1 MQDARALHPKIVN
14 QDVGSMSRKLLSGVC
29 ALLVVSG
36 VCSPGAGA
44 YAVLAHEAIIDS
56 SWESGIRPLLLQR
69 FPGATHDELRQAHGY
84 AYGGAIIQDLG
95 YYPHGS
101 HLFSDLVHYV
111 RSADFV
117 EALIRDSKDLN
128 EYAFAL
134 GALAHYCADND
145 GHRIA
150 VNRVVPM
157 LYPKLRQKYG
167 EVVTYDEN
175 PADHLKTE
183 FGFDVLE
190 VARQHYAPDAYH
202 DFIGFEVAKPLL
214 ERAFRETYSIDLQS
228 VFTDF
233 DKSINSYRYDVSK
246 LIPNATRV
254 AWQIKK
260 NDIQKA
266 IPTATRREFIYHM
279 SRSSFEKN
287 WGRTYQKPGLGTR
300 FLAFLF
306 RIIPKIGPL
315 KILDF
320 KTPTPQAEN
329 MFMAS
334 FNAAVDDYTRELKAV
349 PSGLNIPNAN
359 LDTGGPVQP
368 GKYPLADET
377 YADLLDRLDKNQF
390 RDISPELRANI
401 LDYYADTNAPF
412 ATKKHSKQWVRVLQE
427 INQIKAAPARG
438 QAGQLDASPSSGGP
452 VGSSDSELRSGQ
464 AVLPEFPSAAAQR

>member
-1 MQDARALHPKIVN
+1 MLR
-14 QDVGSMSRKLLSGVC
+14 RFLSSVC
-29 ALLVVSG
+29 ALLMVSG
-36 VCSPGAGA
+36 FFSPGAVA
-44 YAVLAHEAIIDS
+44 YAVLAHEAVIDS
-56 SWESGIRPLLLQR
+56 CWESGIRPLLLQR
-69 FPGATHDELRQAHGY
+69 FPGSTHDELRQAHGY

-117 EALIRDSKDLN
+117 EALLRDSKDLN

-134 GALAHYCADND
+134 GALAHYCADNN

-167 EVVTYDEN
+167 DVVTYDEN
-175 PADHLKTE
+175 PAAHLKTE

-190 VARQHYAPDAYH
+190 VARQHYASDAYH

-214 ERAFRETYSIDLQS
+214 EHAFRDTYSIELQS
-228 VFTDF
+228 VFSDF
-233 DKSINSYRYDVSK
+233 DKSVNSYRYDVSK
-246 LIPNATRV
+246 LIPKATRL
-254 AWQIKK
+254 AWQTKK
-260 NDIQKA
+260 NDIQKEL
-266 IPTATRREFIYHM
+266 PTATRNEFVYRM

-287 WGRTYQKPGLGTR
+287 WGKTYEKPGLGTR
-300 FLAFLF
+300 ILAFLF

-315 KILDF
+315 KTLDF

-334 FNAAVDDYTRELKAV
+334 FNAAVDEYTHDLKGV
-349 PSGLNIPNAN
+349 PSGLNLPNTN
-359 LDTGGPVQP
+359 LDTGGSVEP
-368 GKYPLADET
+368 GKYPLADDT

-390 RDISPELRANI
+390 RDISPGLRANI
-401 LDYYADTNAPF
+401 LDYYADTNAAY
-412 ATKKHSKQWVRVLQE
+412 ATKKHSKQWARVLQE
-427 INQIKAAPARG
+427 INQIKTAPAPA
-438 QAGQLDASPSSGGP
+438 QAGQVVSPSSP
-452 VGSSDSELRSGQ
+452 SDFAPLPNSLEWAGQ
-464 AVLPEFPSAAAQR
+464 TSAASSASSVVAR

>member
-1 MQDARALHPKIVN
+1 
-14 QDVGSMSRKLLSGVC
+14 
-29 ALLVVSG
+29 
-36 VCSPGAGA
+36 
-44 YAVLAHEAIIDS
+44 
-56 SWESGIRPLLLQR
+56 
-69 FPGATHDELRQAHGY
+69 
-84 AYGGAIIQDLG
+84 
-95 YYPHGS
+95 
-101 HLFSDLVHYV
+101 
-111 RSADFV
+111 
-117 EALIRDSKDLN
+117 
-128 EYAFAL
+128 
-134 GALAHYCADND
+134 
-145 GHRIA
+145 
-150 VNRVVPM
+150 
-157 LYPKLRQKYG
+157 
-167 EVVTYDEN
+167 
-175 PADHLKTE
+175 LKTE

-190 VARQHYAPDAYH
+190 VARQHYASDAYH
-202 DFIGFEVAKPLL
+202 DFVGFEVAKPLL
-214 ERAFRETYSIDLQS
+214 ERAFRETYSIELES
-228 VFTDF
+228 VFGDF
-233 DKSINSYRYDVSK
+233 DKSVNSYRYDVST
-246 LIPNATRV
+246 LIPKATRL

-260 NDIQKA
+260 NDIQKEL
-266 IPTATRREFIYHM
+266 PTATRREFVFHM

-412 ATKKHSKQWVRVLQE
+412 ATKKHSKQWSRALQE
-427 INQIKAAPARG
+427 INQIRVAPAPAK
-438 QAGQLDASPSSGGP
+438 AGQLDASPSSVGP
-452 VGSSDSELRSGQ
+452 VGSSDSELRTGQ
-464 AVLPEFPSAAAQR
+464 LVLSEFAGAVAQR

>member
-1 MQDARALHPKIVN
+1 MIR
-14 QDVGSMSRKLLSGVC
+14 RFLSGVC
-29 ALLVVSG
+29 ALLVLSG
-36 VCSPGAGA
+36 GCSPGIGA

-56 SWESGIRPLLLQR
+56 SWVSGIRPLLLQR

-117 EALIRDSKDLN
+117 EALLRDSKDLD

-150 VNRVVPM
+150 VNRAVPM
-157 LYPKLRQKYG
+157 LYPKLRRKYG
-167 EVVTYDEN
+167 DVVTYDEN
-175 PADHLKTE
+175 PEAHLKTE

-190 VARQHYAPDAYH
+190 VARQHYASDAYH
-202 DFIGFEVAKPLL
+202 DFVGFEVAKPLL
-214 ERAFRETYSIDLQS
+214 ERAFRETYSIELES
-228 VFTDF
+228 VFGDF
-233 DKSINSYRYDVSK
+233 DKSVNSYRYDVST
-246 LIPNATRV
+246 LIPKATRL

-260 NDIQKA
+260 NDIQKEL
-266 IPTATRREFIYHM
+266 PTATRREFVFHM

-412 ATKKHSKQWVRVLQE
+412 ATKKHSKQWSRALQE
-427 INQIKAAPARG
+427 INQIRVAPAPAK
-438 QAGQLDASPSSGGP
+438 AGQLDASPSSVGP
-452 VGSSDSELRSGQ
+452 VGSSDSELRTGQ
-464 AVLPEFPSAAAQR
+464 LVLSEFAGAVAQR

>member
-1 MQDARALHPKIVN
+1 MTR
-14 QDVGSMSRKLLSGVC
+14 RLLSGIC
-29 ALLVVSG
+29 ALLVILA
-36 VCSPGAGA
+36 VCSPDADA

-69 FPGATHDELRQAHGY
+69 FPGASHDELRQAHGY

-111 RSADFV
+111 RSGDFV
-117 EALIRDSKDLN
+117 EALLRDSKDLN

-150 VNRVVPM
+150 VNRAVPL
-157 LYPKLRQKYG
+157 LYPKLRRKYG
-167 EVVTYDEN
+167 DVVTYAEN
-175 PADHLKTE
+175 PGAHLKTE

-190 VARQHYAPDAYH
+190 VAREHYASDAYH
-202 DFIGFEVAKPLL
+202 DFIGFEVATPLL
-214 ERAFRETYSIDLQS
+214 KRAFRETYSIELES
-228 VFTDF
+228 VFGDF
-233 DKSINSYRYDVSK
+233 DKSINSYRYDVST
-246 LIPNATRV
+246 LIPKATRV

-260 NDIQKA
+260 NDIEKEL
-266 IPTATRREFIYHM
+266 PTETRREFIFRM

-287 WGRTYQKPGLGTR
+287 WGRTYQKPGFGTR

-315 KILDF
+315 KTLDF

-334 FNAAVDDYTRELKAV
+334 FNAAVDDYSREIKTV
-349 PSGLNIPNAN
+349 PIGLNLPNTN
-359 LDTGGPVQP
+359 LDTGDPLQP
-368 GKYPLADET
+368 GQYSLADET
-377 YADLLDRLDKNQF
+377 YADLLDHLHQNQF
-390 RDISPELRANI
+390 RDVSPAMRADI
-401 LDYYADTNAPF
+401 LSYYADMNAPF
-412 ATKKHSKQWVRVLQE
+412 ATKKHSKQWARVLQE
-427 INQIKAAPARG
+427 LDQIKVAPISP
-438 QAGQLDASPSSGGP
+438 QPAGSSG
-452 VGSSDSELRSGQ
+452 
-464 AVLPEFPSAAAQR
+464 F